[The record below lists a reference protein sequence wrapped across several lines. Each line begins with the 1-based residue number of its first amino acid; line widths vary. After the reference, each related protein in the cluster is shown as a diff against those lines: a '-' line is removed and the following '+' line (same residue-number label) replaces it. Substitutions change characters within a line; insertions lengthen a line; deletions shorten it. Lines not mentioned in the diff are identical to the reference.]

1 MSGRKSWRDAGISCL
16 HRAAAGLTLNET
28 ERANRDGQAE
38 LRRGADKTVQRRRRD
53 GKSSK
58 RLGSKQHDSRTW

>member
-16 HRAAAGLTLNET
+16 HQAAAGLMLNKT

-38 LRRGADKTVQRRRRD
+38 PRRGADKTVQRTGRD
-53 GKSSK
+53 GE
-58 RLGSKQHDSRTW
+58 